1 MKRSGLGA
9 LGAIFSAPVL
19 LAVGGGALLLALGKK
34 KKPEALDPCAGAY
47 TPDIKQGSCKPDEQ
61 TEECVCTLT
70 DAAQG
75 RQDAQS
81 IFFYD
86 SAGTVAWDAAEL
98 KTYSES
104 ACAKSADS
112 LACTASRAAL
122 AALPKDDG
130 AVGAPLRPLAPIVR
144 ERLPFNPARIALI
157 MQSAP
162 SMPAAYQA
170 TYQTTFLS
178 LVDGLGAASPAVRV
192 LNRLCGVNPSS
203 FECTAVTARWNKLK

>member
-1 MKRSGLGA
+1 MKQSGLGA
-9 LGAIFSAPVL
+9 LGFLVSTPVL
-19 LAVGGGALLLALGKK
+19 LAVGGGALLLALSKK
-34 KKPEALDPCAGAY
+34 KKTDAPDPCAGAY
-47 TPDIKQGSCKPDEQ
+47 TPDIKPGSCKQDEQ

-98 KTYSES
+98 KAYSEG
-104 ACAKSADS
+104 ACAKSADD
-112 LACTASRAAL
+112 LACTTSKAAL

-144 ERLPFNPARIALI
+144 QRFPFDAARIKFI

-170 TYQTTFLS
+170 SYQTTFLS
-178 LVDGLGAASPAVRV
+178 LVDALGAAAPAVRV
-192 LNRLCGVNPSS
+192 LNRLCGVNPAS